1 MSTRRQRN
9 RLTWCCLPW
18 EAVVDFIE
26 MNQKYCLATS
36 KTDMDGFFS
45 QKKYLF
51 NKKRVQ
57 PTTYI
62 LNGHKKYRT

>member
-1 MSTRRQRN
+1 MSARRQRN

-36 KTDMDGFFS
+36 KTDMDGFFFS
-45 QKKYLF
+45 RKVSLQ
-51 NKKRVQ
+51 
-57 PTTYI
+57 
-62 LNGHKKYRT
+62 

>member
-36 KTDMDGFFS
+36 KTDMDDFFFS
-45 QKKYLF
+45 RKVSLQ
-51 NKKRVQ
+51 
-57 PTTYI
+57 
-62 LNGHKKYRT
+62 